1 MHLERSSTRCAAAL
15 LLGCVSALACAAGDP
30 AEGKEVFE
38 SECSIC
44 HAVEA
49 GKTKV
54 GPSLA
59 GIVGRKA
66 GSLEGY
72 VYSEV
77 LKGSGITWSE
87 QELDNWI
94 TNPQKKLPGSK
105 MTYAGEDHADE
116 RAAVI
121 AYLETLK

>member
-1 MHLERSSTRCAAAL
+1 MHHSQFIRCAVALVMAA
-15 LLGCVSALACAAGDP
+15 GLATAASAAGDP

-38 SECSIC
+38 AECSVC

-59 GIVGRKA
+59 GVVGRKA
-66 GSLEGY
+66 ASVEGY
-72 VYSEV
+72 PYSDV
-77 LKGSGITWSE
+77 LKNSGITWSE
-87 QELDNWI
+87 AEIDSWI
-94 TNPQKKLPGSK
+94 THPQKKLPGSK

-116 RAAVI
+116 RSAVI
-121 AYLETLK
+121 AYLKSLR